1 MTNFTERMSELA
13 NDIIWSAEACTPI
26 SIDIVE
32 EYNELVQLGHMSA
45 LDYLKTRARIGEGT
59 IDDIYAL
66 EDAED
71 FGEAVRRV
79 NYWSGQHPEDDEN
92 G

>member
-13 NDIIWSAEACTPI
+13 NDIIWSAEACAPI

-45 LDYLKTRARIGEGT
+45 IDYLNAKAKMSASEEEVIESLESYGE
-59 IDDIYAL
+59 YS
-66 EDAED
+66 
-71 FGEAVRRV
+71 EAVRRV
-79 NYWSGQHPEDDEN
+79 NYWSGQHPEE
-92 G
+92 GEG